1 MKTFPGLDT
10 TDALTKA
17 VVDELAAKAIRFVI
31 KYCVDS
37 GEYPDKRLTH
47 AERALLVAAGIRS
60 GFVFER
66 GNSAEYFTAAQGK
79 EDGNKVV
86 DYFGELGVA
95 SLVGCFGAYDLDIE
109 PSRVLDYAGNFRE
122 VIEPAGWLPGAYG
135 SGAVLKA
142 LKDAGLI
149 HFAWKANARLWS
161 DFDGFTDWD
170 ILQATGSVAGLAS
183 DPDTAVN
190 LNWAW

>member
-1 MKTFPGLDT
+1 MMLLSGLDT
-10 TDALTKA
+10 TDALPKG
-17 VVDELAAKAIRFVI
+17 VVDKLAARRIRFVV
-31 KYCVDS
+31 KYCADS
-37 GEYPDKRLTH
+37 TDYPNKRLTH
-47 AERALLVAAGIRS
+47 EERLLLVAAGIRS

-66 GNSAEYFTAAQGK
+66 GNNVQYFTAAQGK

-95 SLVGCFGAYDLDIE
+95 SKVACFGAYDLDIE
-109 PSRVLDYAGNFRE
+109 PSRVFDYASTFRE
-122 VIEPAGWLPGAYG
+122 VIERAGWLPGAYG

-149 HFAWKANARLWS
+149 HFAWKSNARLWS
-161 DFDGFTDWD
+161 NYDGFTEWD
-170 ILQATGSVAGLAS
+170 ILQITGSVAGLAS